1 MRLAFPRLVVASL
14 ACLIAITRDATPAAD
29 SRVAAPPNPPVVQ
42 VTSSGGNA
50 TALVPRPWRENSR
63 TIPFPD
69 GTDTLSFE
77 NLEGIV
83 LVDARTSNGTGVDT
97 AGKWVIDTGA
107 GYLAVDEPLA
117 RKLGIIDG
125 KRSTRE
131 AIDLTQRPVPRFRMG
146 TLDRNQVEPAL
157 TFDAAM
163 VRDITDRPV
172 LGLVGQQI
180 YRDRALWIDYQ
191 QELMALV
198 PVIAKSDTAT
208 TAITQSRAALND
220 VLSAR
225 AVGLPF
231 RLVGDAK
238 VLVTA
243 QMADASRDGRSE
255 PLTMIVDT
263 GSSKTVL
270 FEDALGERIR
280 GVANWRSVRGLH
292 APTLVGP
299 AVARVTLAPW
309 VALLGAADRTA
320 SDLVRVRDTDVVL
333 VESRLGD
340 LLTRVTGEPIH
351 GLIGYSFLRHYRI
364 AIDYPN
370 QVIWLDRVPD
380 LPDERPN
387 EYSQVGVQIERR
399 DGIARVVAVVKDSP
413 AERAGIQAGDELL
426 AVDGEAVRPGELNEA
441 ARRLE
446 GPPGTWV
453 RLTIQRD
460 AVPREFR
467 IRRVRLL

>member
-1 MRLAFPRLVVASL
+1 MRLAFLRLVATSL
-14 ACLIAITRDATPAAD
+14 ACLIAVARDAAPA
-29 SRVAAPPNPPVVQ
+29 RPPNPPVVQ
-42 VTSSGGNA
+42 VTSSSANA
-50 TALVPRPWRENSR
+50 TALAPRQWRENAR

-83 LVDARTSNGTGVDT
+83 LVEASTSNGAGVDT
-97 AGKWVIDTGA
+97 AGKWVVDTGA

-125 KRSTRE
+125 KRGTRD

-172 LGLVGQQI
+172 LGLVGQQV

-198 PVIAKSDTAT
+198 PVITHSDTAL
-208 TAITQSRAALND
+208 AITRSRAALND

-231 RLVGDAK
+231 QLVGDAK
-238 VLVTA
+238 VVITVE
-243 QMADASRDGRSE
+243 MPDASRNGRSD

-270 FEDALGERIR
+270 FEDALGERVR

-309 VALLGAADRTA
+309 VALLGAEDRNA
-320 SDLVRVRDTDVVL
+320 ADLVRVRDTDVVL

-340 LLTRVTGEPIH
+340 LLTRVTGMPIH

-370 QVIWLDRVPD
+370 QVLWLDRVPD
-380 LPDERPN
+380 LPVERPN

-399 DGIARVVAVVKDSP
+399 DGIARVVAVAKDSP
-413 AERAGIQAGDELL
+413 AERAGIKAGDELL

-453 RLTIQRD
+453 RLMIQRD
-460 AVPREFR
+460 GVPREFR
-467 IRRVRLL
+467 IKRVRLL

>member
-1 MRLAFPRLVVASL
+1 MRLAFPRLVATSL
-14 ACLIAITRDATPAAD
+14 ACLIAVARDATPAT
-29 SRVAAPPNPPVVQ
+29 PPNPPVVQ
-42 VTSSGGNA
+42 VTSSSANA
-50 TALVPRPWRENSR
+50 IAIAPRPWRENAR

-83 LVDARTSNGTGVDT
+83 LVQASTSNGAGVDT
-97 AGKWVIDTGA
+97 AGQWVVDTGA

-125 KRSTRE
+125 KRGARE

-172 LGLVGQQI
+172 LGLVGQQV

-198 PVIAKSDTAT
+198 PVITQSDTAL
-208 TAITQSRAALND
+208 AITRSRSALND

-225 AVGLPF
+225 AVGVPF
-231 RLVGDAK
+231 QLVGDAK
-238 VLVTA
+238 VVVTVE
-243 QMADASRDGRSE
+243 MPDASRNGRSE

-270 FEDALGERIR
+270 FEDALGERVR

-309 VALLGAADRTA
+309 VAVLGAEDRNA
-320 SDLVRVRDTDVVL
+320 ADLVRVRDTDVVL

-340 LLTRVTGEPIH
+340 LLTRVTGMPIH
-351 GLIGYSFLRHYRI
+351 GLIGYSFLRHFRI

-370 QVIWLDRVPD
+370 RVLWLDRVPD
-380 LPDERPN
+380 LPVERPN

-399 DGIARVVAVVKDSP
+399 DGIARVVAVAKDSP
-413 AERAGIQAGDELL
+413 AERAGIKAGDELL

-453 RLTIQRD
+453 RLMIQRD
-460 AVPREFR
+460 GTPREFR
-467 IRRVRLL
+467 IKRVRLL

>member
-1 MRLAFPRLVVASL
+1 MRLVFPRLVATGI
-14 ACLIAITRDATPAAD
+14 ACLIAVAHDATPAT
-29 SRVAAPPNPPVVQ
+29 PPNPPVVQ
-42 VTSSGGNA
+42 VTASGTSA
-50 TALVPRPWRENSR
+50 IAMAPRPWRENAR
-63 TIPFPD
+63 LIPFPD

-83 LVDARTSNGTGVDT
+83 LVEARTSNGAGVDT
-97 AGKWVIDTGA
+97 AGQWVVDTGA

-117 RKLGIIDG
+117 RKLGIVDG
-125 KRSTRE
+125 KRGTRE

-172 LGLVGQQI
+172 LGLVGQQV

-198 PVIAKSDTAT
+198 PVITRSDTAL
-208 TAITQSRAALND
+208 AITRSRAALND

-225 AVGLPF
+225 AVGVPF
-231 RLVGDAK
+231 QLVGDAK
-238 VLVTA
+238 VVVTA
-243 QMADASRDGRSE
+243 EMPDASRNGRSD

-270 FEDALGERIR
+270 FEDALGERVH

-309 VALLGAADRTA
+309 VAVLGAADRKA
-320 SDLVRVRDTDVVL
+320 ADLVRVRDTDVVL

-340 LLTRVTGEPIH
+340 LLTRVTGMPIH
-351 GLIGYSFLRHYRI
+351 GLIGYSYLRHFRI

-370 QVIWLDRVPD
+370 QVLWLDRVPD
-380 LPDERPN
+380 LPVERPN

-399 DGIARVVAVVKDSP
+399 DGIARVVAVAKESP
-413 AERAGIQAGDELL
+413 AERAGIRAGDELL
-426 AVDGEAVRPGELNEA
+426 AVDGEAVLPGELNEA

-453 RLTIQRD
+453 RLMIQRD
-460 AVPREFR
+460 GAPREFR